1 MAIYK
6 EPFAPTARG
15 DEFGNLAE
23 YRNGR
28 AHRGQDWQAKA
39 GSLVPAVTAG
49 QVITNTWSDVL
60 GWIIIQTTDDGLFVL
75 YAHLADQPN
84 LKLGHKLKLGDPI
97 GKVGSTGTAS
107 QGPHLHLSISKSKNV
122 ALCVYD
128 KLVDPLKHILAN
140 QAKPAATKPAPKGKK

>member
-1 MAIYK
+1 MTVYK
-6 EPFAPTARG
+6 EPFAPATRG
-15 DEFGNLAE
+15 DEFGNLAD

-28 AHRGQDWQAKA
+28 PHRGQDWSVKA
-39 GSLVPAVTAG
+39 GSTIPAVTAG

-60 GWIIIQTTDDGLFVL
+60 GWIVIQTTDDGLFIL

-84 LKLGHKLKLGDPI
+84 LKLGHKLKLGDAV
-97 GKVGSTGTAS
+97 GKVGSTGTAAT
-107 QGPHLHLSISKSKNV
+107 GPHLHLSISKSKNV
-122 ALCVYD
+122 ALCLYE